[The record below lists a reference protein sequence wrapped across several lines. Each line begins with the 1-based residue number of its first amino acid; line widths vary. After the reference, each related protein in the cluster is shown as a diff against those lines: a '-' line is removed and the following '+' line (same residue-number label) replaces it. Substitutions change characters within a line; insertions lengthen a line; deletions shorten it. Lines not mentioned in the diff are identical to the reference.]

1 MATDFTNDMH
11 DSLAVEVLLATLGPA
26 LGGRD
31 AVITRAG
38 PGELIELAGH
48 EGLRVIADDV
58 PRISRP
64 LLLKAWHHVHSR
76 ARDTDAVPVLVVSR
90 LSGTL
95 RQLAEE
101 EQVNWVDLAGNAHVV
116 DRRLFVHIEGRA
128 RRQARGSGGVDP
140 FAPRST
146 NIVRQ
151 LLADPRRTW
160 RQKELVDATGLSQP
174 QTSKVLTALHEL
186 ALVGSDENG
195 RLGLDDPEGLLDAWA
210 DAHRYARQR
219 LVSAHLSGDGMALAR
234 DLHGRLVDAGVEHWF
249 TGLPAAWAYDRFA
262 RFRLVSVY
270 VDGDPEQV
278 CAALRLRETRRGA
291 NVHLI
296 ASDGQ
301 RFDIGAAQ
309 PDSVP
314 CAHPAQVYVDL
325 RGLPERANEAAE
337 HLRPLALRGPW
348 T

>member
-1 MATDFTNDMH
+1 MTAGITNDPAKLGLVEAV
-11 DSLAVEVLLATLGPA
+11 LAALGPA

-31 AVITRAG
+31 AVRVQSG
-38 PGELIELAGH
+38 PVGLVELTGQEGARVLAGN
-48 EGLRVIADDV
+48 V

-64 LLLKAWHHVHSR
+64 LLLDAWHRVR
-76 ARDTDAVPVLVVSR
+76 LQARDDGAVPVLVVSH
-90 LSGTL
+90 LSEAL
-95 RQLAEE
+95 RRLAEVE
-101 EQVNWVDLAGNAHVV
+101 HVNWVDHAGNAYVV

-128 RRQARGSGGVDP
+128 RRQARGSGEVDP
-140 FAPRST
+140 FTPRSA
-146 NIVRQ
+146 NVVRQ

-174 QTSKVLTALHEL
+174 QTSKVLAALHEM
-186 ALVGSDENG
+186 ALIGSDESG

-219 LVSAHLSGDGMALAR
+219 IVSAHLSGDGMALAR
-234 DLHGRLVDAGVEHWF
+234 ALHHQLEDARVAHWF
-249 TGLPAAWAYDRFA
+249 TGLPAAWAYDGFA

-270 VDGDPEQV
+270 IDGDPEQV
-278 CAALRLRETRRGA
+278 CARLGLRETRRGA

-296 ASDGQ
+296 GSDGQ

-309 PDSVP
+309 QDDVP
-314 CAHPAQVYVDL
+314 CVHPAQVYVDL
-325 RGLPERANEAAE
+325 RGLPERASEAAD
-337 HLRPLALRGPW
+337 HLRPLALRGTW